1 MNANEYINGMAD
13 LIRTTSA
20 EYVKVEDVNGNRKR
34 IAAKFHSVSE
44 MNSEMKKAF
53 IANAETL
60 KALNAGLKALRAT
73 GEIKS
78 ASQGYAPLVLER
90 AIEFRMDFGF

>member
-1 MNANEYINGMAD
+1 MNANEYINGMAA

-20 EYVKVEDVNGNRKR
+20 EYVKVEDVDGKKR

-78 ASQGYAPLVLER
+78 ATNCWAPTLLEGG
-90 AIEFRMDFGF
+90 IELRMDFGF

>member
-13 LIRTTSA
+13 LIRTTGA
-20 EYVKVEDVNGNRKR
+20 DVRIEDIDGKKR
-34 IAAKFHSVSE
+34 IAAKFHNVDE
-44 MNSEMKKAF
+44 LKSEMKKAF
-53 IANAETL
+53 AANMETL
-60 KALNAGLKALRAT
+60 QGLNAGLKALRAS

-90 AIEFRMDFGF
+90 AIEYRMDFGF

>member
-13 LIRTTSA
+13 LLRTTSA
-20 EYVKVEDVNGNRKR
+20 EYVKVEDVNGNKKR

-53 IANAETL
+53 IANVETL

-90 AIEFRMDFGF
+90 AIEYRMDFGF

>member
-13 LIRTTSA
+13 LLRTTSA
-20 EYVKVEDVNGNRKR
+20 EYVKVEDIDGRKR
-34 IAAKFHSVSE
+34 IAAKFHNVSE

-60 KALNAGLKALRAT
+60 KALNAGLKALRAS
-73 GEIKS
+73 GELKS
-78 ASQGYAPLVLER
+78 ATNCWAPTLLEGG
-90 AIEFRMDFGF
+90 IELRMEFGF

>member
-13 LIRTTSA
+13 LIRTTGA
-20 EYVKVEDVNGNRKR
+20 EYVKVENIDGKKR

-60 KALNAGLKALRAT
+60 KALNAGLRALRAS

-78 ASQGYAPLVLER
+78 ATNCWAPTILEGG
-90 AIEFRMDFGF
+90 IELRMDFGF

>member
-20 EYVKVEDVNGNRKR
+20 EYVKVEDVNGNKKR

-53 IANAETL
+53 IANVETL

-90 AIEFRMDFGF
+90 AIEYRMDFGF

>member
-20 EYVKVEDVNGNRKR
+20 EYVKVEDIDGKKR

-60 KALNAGLKALRAT
+60 KALNAGLKVLRAS

-78 ASQGYAPLVLER
+78 ASQGYAPLALER

>member
-20 EYVKVEDVNGNRKR
+20 EYVKVEDVNGKKR

-90 AIEFRMDFGF
+90 AIEYRMDFGF

>member
-13 LIRTTSA
+13 LLRTTGA
-20 EYVKVEDVNGNRKR
+20 DVRIENIDGKKR

-44 MNSEMKKAF
+44 MNTEMKKAF
-53 IANAETL
+53 SANAETL
-60 KALNAGLKALRAT
+60 RALNAGLKALRSS

-78 ASQGYAPLVLER
+78 ATQGYAPLVLEH
-90 AIEFRMDFGF
+90 AIEYRMDFGF

>member
-13 LIRTTSA
+13 LLRTTSA
-20 EYVKVEDVNGNRKR
+20 EYVKVEDIDGRKR

-44 MNSEMKKAF
+44 MNAEMKKAF
-53 IANAETL
+53 IDNAESL

-78 ASQGYAPLVLER
+78 ATNCWAPTLLEGG
-90 AIEFRMDFGF
+90 IELRMDFGF

>member
-13 LIRTTSA
+13 LIRTTGA
-20 EYVKVEDVNGNRKR
+20 DVRIEDIDGKKR

-44 MNSEMKKAF
+44 MNAEMKKAF
-53 IANAETL
+53 TANMETL
-60 KALNAGLKALRAT
+60 QNLNAGLKALRAS

-78 ASQGYAPLVLER
+78 ATQGYAPMVLER
-90 AIEFRMDFGF
+90 AIEYRMDFGF

>member
-13 LIRTTSA
+13 LLRTTGA
-20 EYVKVEDVNGNRKR
+20 EYVKVEDIDGRKR
-34 IAAKFHSVSE
+34 IAAKFHNVSE

-78 ASQGYAPLVLER
+78 ATNCWAPTLLEGG
-90 AIEFRMDFGF
+90 IELRMDFGF

>member
-13 LIRTTSA
+13 LLRTTSA
-20 EYVKVEDVNGNRKR
+20 EYVKVEDVNGKKR

-44 MNSEMKKAF
+44 MSSEMKKAF

-60 KALNAGLKALRAT
+60 KALNAGLKALRAS

-90 AIEFRMDFGF
+90 AIEYRMDFVF

>member
-20 EYVKVEDVNGNRKR
+20 EYVKVEDVNGKKR

>member
-13 LIRTTSA
+13 LLRTTSA
-20 EYVKVEDVNGNRKR
+20 EYVKVEDIDGRKR

-60 KALNAGLKALRAT
+60 KVLNTGLKALRAS

-78 ASQGYAPLVLER
+78 ATNCWAPTLLEGG
-90 AIEFRMDFGF
+90 IEFRMDFGF

>member
-13 LIRTTSA
+13 LIRTTGA
-20 EYVKVEDVNGNRKR
+20 EYVTVEDVNGKKR
-34 IAAKFHSVSE
+34 IDAKFHGVSE

>member
-13 LIRTTSA
+13 LLRTTSA
-20 EYVKVEDVNGNRKR
+20 EYVKVEDVDGKKR
-34 IAAKFHSVSE
+34 IAVKFPSVDA
-44 MNSEMKKAF
+44 MRSEMKKAF
-53 IANAETL
+53 TANMETL
-60 KALNAGLKALRAT
+60 QALNAGLKALRAT

-90 AIEFRMDFGF
+90 AIEYRMDFGF

>member
-13 LIRTTSA
+13 LLRTTGA
-20 EYVKVEDVNGNRKR
+20 DVKIEDIDGKKR
-34 IAAKFHSVSE
+34 IAAHFPNVNVL
-44 MNSEMKKAF
+44 NSEMKKAF

-60 KALNAGLKALRAT
+60 KALNAGLKALRAS

-78 ASQGYAPLVLER
+78 ATQGYAPLVLER
-90 AIEFRMDFGF
+90 AIEYRMDFGF

>member
-13 LIRTTSA
+13 LIRATGA
-20 EYVKVEDVNGNRKR
+20 DVRIEDIDGKKR

-44 MNSEMKKAF
+44 MNTEMKRAF
-53 IANAETL
+53 SANAETL
-60 KALNAGLKALRAT
+60 RALNAGLKALRAS

-78 ASQGYAPLVLER
+78 ATQGYAPLVLER
-90 AIEFRMDFGF
+90 TIEYRMDFGM

>member
-20 EYVKVEDVNGNRKR
+20 EYVKVEDVNGKKR

-44 MNSEMKKAF
+44 MNTEMKRAF
-53 IANAETL
+53 SANAETL
-60 KALNAGLKALRAT
+60 RALNAGLKALRSS

-78 ASQGYAPLVLER
+78 ATNGYAPLVLEGGV
-90 AIEFRMDFGF
+90 EFRMDFGF

>member
-13 LIRTTSA
+13 LIRTTGA
-20 EYVKVEDVNGNRKR
+20 DVRIEDIDGKKR

-60 KALNAGLKALRAT
+60 KALNAGLKALRAS

-78 ASQGYAPLVLER
+78 ASNSWAPTLLEGG
-90 AIEFRMDFGF
+90 IELRMDFGF

>member
-1 MNANEYINGMAD
+1 MNANEYINEMAD
-13 LIRTTSA
+13 LLRTTSA
-20 EYVKVEDVNGNRKR
+20 EYVKVEDVNGKKR

-60 KALNAGLKALRAT
+60 KALNAGLKALRAS

-78 ASQGYAPLVLER
+78 ATNCWAPTFLEGG
-90 AIEFRMDFGF
+90 IELRMDFGF

>member
-13 LIRTTSA
+13 LLRTTSA
-20 EYVKVEDVNGNRKR
+20 EYVKVEDVNGKKR

-53 IANAETL
+53 IANAEIL

-78 ASQGYAPLVLER
+78 ATNCWAPTLLEGG
-90 AIEFRMDFGF
+90 IELRMDFGF

>member
-20 EYVKVEDVNGNRKR
+20 EYVKVEDIDGRKR

-53 IANAETL
+53 IANAESL
-60 KALNAGLKALRAT
+60 KALNAGLKALRAS

-78 ASQGYAPLVLER
+78 ASNCWAPALLEGG
-90 AIEFRMDFGF
+90 IELRMDFGF

>member
-13 LIRTTSA
+13 LLRTTSA
-20 EYVKVEDVNGNRKR
+20 EYVKVEDVNGNKKR

-53 IANAETL
+53 IANVETL

-90 AIEFRMDFGF
+90 AIEYRMDFSF

>member
-13 LIRTTSA
+13 LIRTTGA
-20 EYVKVEDVNGNRKR
+20 DVRIEDIDGRKR

-44 MNSEMKKAF
+44 MNAEMKKAF

-60 KALNAGLKALRAT
+60 KGLNAGLKALRAA

-78 ASQGYAPLVLER
+78 ATNGYAPTLLEGG
-90 AIEFRMDFGF
+90 IEFRMDFGF

>member
-20 EYVKVEDVNGNRKR
+20 EYVKVEDVNGKKR

-53 IANAETL
+53 IANTETI
-60 KALNAGLKALRAT
+60 KALNAGLKALRAS

-90 AIEFRMDFGF
+90 AIEYRMDFGF

>member
-13 LIRTTSA
+13 LIRTTGA
-20 EYVKVEDVNGNRKR
+20 DVRIEDIDGRKR

-60 KALNAGLKALRAT
+60 KALNTGLKALRAS

-90 AIEFRMDFGF
+90 AIEYRMDFGF